1 MNGATEASHQRD
13 RSGLYRRIADIAVV
27 IVAAPF
33 AAIIM
38 AAMAPVVLIGL
49 GRPVLFRQQRSGRG
63 GTVFALFK
71 FRTMHDRT
79 GADGTPLPDAQRTPA
94 IGRLL
99 RRSRLDE
106 LPELWNI
113 LRGDMSLIGPRPLL
127 PDTIEALGD
136 VGRHRGRV
144 APGLTGWAQTS
155 GNAIL
160 TNADKLALD
169 LWYID
174 HRTVWL
180 DLLIVV
186 RTIGLMIGGDRINHD
201 RLARAKAGVAITA
214 RRADRER

>member
-1 MNGATEASHQRD
+1 MNGGVTEAGRH
-13 RSGLYRRIADIAVV
+13 RRIVDIAVV
-27 IVAAPF
+27 VIAAPF
-33 AAIIM
+33 AAVIM
-38 AAMAPVVLIGL
+38 AAMALLVLIAL

-63 GTVFALFK
+63 GRVFTLFK
-71 FRTMHDRT
+71 FRTMHDLI
-79 GADGTPLPDAQRTPA
+79 GNDSTPLPDAQRTPA
-94 IGRLL
+94 IGRRL

-127 PDTIEALGD
+127 PETIEALGD
-136 VGRHRGRV
+136 AGWHRGRV

-174 HRTVWL
+174 HRSVWL
-180 DLLIVV
+180 DLLVVV

-201 RLARAKAGVAITA
+201 RLSRAKAASAI
-214 RRADRER
+214 RSRLADSEC